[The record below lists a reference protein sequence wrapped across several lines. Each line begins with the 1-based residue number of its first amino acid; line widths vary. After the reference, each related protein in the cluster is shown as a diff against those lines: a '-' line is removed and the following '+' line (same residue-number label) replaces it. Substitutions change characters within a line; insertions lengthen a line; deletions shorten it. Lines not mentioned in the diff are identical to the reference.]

1 MPTGNRLTGPAGR
14 MARLFLTSRI
24 RRGRRLVF
32 FVCKPNRE
40 NLATLRE
47 LIEEGKVR
55 PAIDRVYPLDEV
67 VDALEEM
74 GEGHTQ
80 GKVVVRID

>member
-1 MPTGNRLTGPAGR
+1 MGRL
-14 MARLFLTSRI
+14 ARLWLTSRI

-32 FVCKPNRE
+32 FVCKPNRA

-47 LIEEGKVR
+47 LIEGGRVR
-55 PAIDRVYPLDEV
+55 PVIDRVYPLDELA
-67 VDALEEM
+67 DALEAM

-80 GKVVVRID
+80 GKLVVRID